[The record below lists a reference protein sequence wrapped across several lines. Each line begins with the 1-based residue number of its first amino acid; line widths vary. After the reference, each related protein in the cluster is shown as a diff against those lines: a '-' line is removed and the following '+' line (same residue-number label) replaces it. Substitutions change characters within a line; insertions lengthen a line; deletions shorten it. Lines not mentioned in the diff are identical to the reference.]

1 MAILDE
7 VKKALRVNQ
16 SATDSEVQRLINSA
30 KTDLGIAGVEV
41 PDELDDIC
49 TTAIIAYCKFS
60 YGNMEPGDAQ
70 RWKKIYDEQKAQ
82 LSTATGYTDWGDV

>member
-1 MAILDE
+1 MTILDE
-7 VKKALRVNQ
+7 VKKALRVTQ
-16 SATDSEVQRLINSA
+16 SVTDSEIQRLINSA

-60 YGNMEPGDAQ
+60 YGNMEPGDAH
-70 RWKKIYDEQKAQ
+70 RWKQIYDEQKAQ
-82 LSTATGYTDWGDV
+82 LSNATGYTDWGEE